1 MPHTPETL
9 LATFVS
15 MGIAHETIHHPAL
28 FTVEQS
34 KELRGEIVGAH
45 TKNLFL
51 KDKKGRLFLVTA
63 MESTQIDLKR
73 LHEVIGASGRL
84 SFGNAEQMLEHLG
97 VTPGSVTAFAVINDT
112 GGAVTMVLDERLKA
126 HGRINGHPLVNTMTT
141 GVSWADLLRFLEAT
155 GHPPLVLRVGEGSGY
170 EAEVE
175 RLEDAE
181 LNAVADA
188 RKGERAVRVKLDDL

>member
-1 MPHTPETL
+1 MPHAPESL
-9 LATFVS
+9 LATFDS

-51 KDKKGRLFLVTA
+51 KDKKGKLFLVTA
-63 MESTQIDLKR
+63 LESTQIDLKR
-73 LHEVIGASGRL
+73 LHEVIGGSGRL

-112 GGAVTMVLDERLKA
+112 AGRIAMILDERLQA
-126 HGRINGHPLVNTMTT
+126 YDRINGHPLVNTMTT

-155 GHPPLVLRVGEGSGY
+155 GHAPQVLKVGEAPVQAAS
-170 EAEVE
+170 
-175 RLEDAE
+175 LPQFS
-181 LNAVADA
+181 
-188 RKGERAVRVKLDDL
+188 

>member
-1 MPHTPETL
+1 MLHTPESL
-9 LATFVS
+9 LATFDS

-51 KDKKGRLFLVTA
+51 KDKKGKLFLVTA
-63 MESTQIDLKR
+63 VESTQIDLKH
-73 LHEVIGASGRL
+73 LHGVIGGSGRL
-84 SFGNAEQMLEHLG
+84 SFGNADQMLEHLG
-97 VTPGSVTAFAVINDT
+97 VMPGSVTAFAVINDT
-112 GGAVTMVLDERLKA
+112 AGRVTMILDERLKA
-126 HGRINGHPLVNTMTT
+126 YDRINGHPLVNTMTT

-155 GHPPLVLRVGEGSGY
+155 GHAPQVLKVGEGPTY
-170 EAEVE
+170 EAVIE

-181 LNAVADA
+181 LNAIADA
-188 RKGERAVRVKLDDL
+188 RKGERAVSVKLDDL